1 MDKSKVINAI
11 RQELEEQQ
19 VPCGELEEQPG
30 LQWFLPLSEAYE
42 QDYHFV
48 LRPYQKFCEAAAKM
62 MYQLS
67 KEHSSGIRSRQNA
80 IYLQS
85 YVTGT

>member
-42 QDYHFV
+42 QDYAVGELF
-48 LRPYQKFCEAAAKM
+48 FA
-62 MYQLS
+62 S
-67 KEHSSGIRSRQNA
+67 D
-80 IYLQS
+80 
-85 YVTGT
+85 VTQEEMDGVDLA